1 MMFLP
6 NWIGSIGTVV
16 GIVGFFINVYLLYQ
30 VNRLNEAK
38 QEEREF
44 MQKILNIDKLDYIL
58 TTAATNLRNSD
69 SVNVDLTEDILR
81 AQGQLEGAL
90 QAIEELEDN
99 QLSDGSDYHVKH
111 FDYYERGFLTDEIPT
126 ATDTVRIICFRNGR
140 LNNYNV
146 VEVLAERIRENVTVE
161 LYSMSPTLP
170 DEVLGRAGKNLPNPT
185 EQGSSIREEIEGNF
199 EEIYNIMNS
208 ELTDEEM
215 EDFNYSFY
223 EEFPKVH
230 LVQID
235 DIIYLSLPH
244 YTKGDLENVAY
255 DGQELYPSMQVPVS
269 SPVGQYV
276 MSNIDYLEEN
286 LCRPWHD
293 CVDVEAEQP
302 SEAAR

>member
-1 MMFLP
+1 MS
-6 NWIGSIGTVV
+6 SIGT
-16 GIVGFFINVYLLYQ
+16 IVTIIGFLINIYLLYQ
-30 VNRLNEAK
+30 VSRLNEAK

-69 SVNVDLTEDILR
+69 SVNIELTEDILR

-90 QAIEELEDN
+90 QAIDELEDN

-111 FDYYERGFLTDEIPT
+111 FDYYERGFLTDKIPT

-146 VEVLAERIRENVTVE
+146 VEVLAERIKQDVTVE

-185 EQGSSIREEIEGNF
+185 EQGDSIREEIEQNF
-199 EEIYNIMNS
+199 TDIYEIMDS
-208 ELTDEEM
+208 ELSDKKM
-215 EDFNYSFY
+215 NDFNYSFY

-235 DIIYLSLPH
+235 DVIYLSLPH
-244 YTKGDLENVAY
+244 YTKGDLENVKY
-255 DGQELYPSMQVPVS
+255 DGQELYPSMRVPVS

-276 MSNIDYLEEN
+276 MANIEYLGEN
-286 LCRPWHD
+286 LCTPWTECID
-293 CVDVEAEQP
+293 FEAEQTP
-302 SEAAR
+302 EAAQ